1 LYSRASSSCPD
12 QFRAPRSQKIKCE
25 ESSWPKAQPRNRKE
39 SKCRGSSAPL
49 EGRDWVRIG
58 GNKWL
63 REVAEKQ
70 GKYISKEYREKSGRQ
85 FEEERAHRAA
95 EAEKAAL
102 VIVREEAREELQP
115 EDEAVEEHIDGT
127 YGESAVVPE
136 E

>member
-1 LYSRASSSCPD
+1 MAKGSAKKP
-12 QFRAPRSQKIKCE
+12 
-25 ESSWPKAQPRNRKE
+25 KE

-70 GKYISKEYREKSGRQ
+70 GKFISKEYRGKNGVQ
-85 FEEERAHRAA
+85 FDQERALRQA

-102 VIVREEAREELQP
+102 VIVHKEAREDLESDSGAKGA
-115 EDEAVEEHIDGT
+115 ENSEADYVDAT
-127 YGESAVVPE
+127 YGESALVAE
-136 E
+136 A

>member
-1 LYSRASSSCPD
+1 MAKGSAKKP
-12 QFRAPRSQKIKCE
+12 
-25 ESSWPKAQPRNRKE
+25 KE

-70 GKYISKEYREKSGRQ
+70 GKHIPKEYRDKSGSQ
-85 FEEERAHRAA
+85 FDQERAHRQA

-102 VIVREEAREELQP
+102 IIVREEAMEELQP
-115 EDEAVEEHIDGT
+115 EDEAAEEEADAT
-127 YGESAVVPE
+127 YGESVVVPE
-136 E
+136 

>member
-1 LYSRASSSCPD
+1 MAKGSAKKP
-12 QFRAPRSQKIKCE
+12 
-25 ESSWPKAQPRNRKE
+25 KE

-70 GKYISKEYREKSGRQ
+70 GKFVPKEYREKSGMQ
-85 FEEERAHRAA
+85 FDQERSHRAA

-102 VIVREEAREELQP
+102 IIVREEAMEELQP
-115 EDEAVEEHIDGT
+115 EADVVEEVADAT
-127 YGESAVVPE
+127 YGESALVE

>member
-1 LYSRASSSCPD
+1 MAKGSAKKP
-12 QFRAPRSQKIKCE
+12 
-25 ESSWPKAQPRNRKE
+25 KE

-70 GKYISKEYREKSGRQ
+70 GKHIPKEYREKSGSQ
-85 FEEERAHRAA
+85 FEQERAHRVA

-102 VIVREEAREELQP
+102 IIVREEAMEDLQP
-115 EDEAVEEHIDGT
+115 EDEAAEEEVDAT

-136 E
+136 

>member
-1 LYSRASSSCPD
+1 MAKGSAKKP
-12 QFRAPRSQKIKCE
+12 
-25 ESSWPKAQPRNRKE
+25 KE

-70 GKYISKEYREKSGRQ
+70 GKHVPKEYREKSGTQ
-85 FEEERAHRAA
+85 FDQERANRVA

-102 VIVREEAREELQP
+102 VIVREEAMEDLLP
-115 EDEAVEEHIDGT
+115 EDEAVEEEVDAV
-127 YGESAVVPE
+127 YGESVVVPE
-136 E
+136 

>member
-1 LYSRASSSCPD
+1 MAKGSAKKP
-12 QFRAPRSQKIKCE
+12 
-25 ESSWPKAQPRNRKE
+25 KE

-70 GKYISKEYREKSGRQ
+70 GKYIPKEYAEKSGMQ
-85 FEEERAHRAA
+85 FEQDRATRVA

-102 VIVREEAREELQP
+102 VIVREEAMEELQP
-115 EDEAVEEHIDGT
+115 EAEGEEEMIDAT
-127 YGESAVVPE
+127 YGETADVVSE
-136 E
+136 

>member
-1 LYSRASSSCPD
+1 MAKGSAKKP
-12 QFRAPRSQKIKCE
+12 
-25 ESSWPKAQPRNRKE
+25 KE

-70 GKYISKEYREKSGRQ
+70 GKHVPKEYREKGGTQ
-85 FEEERAHRAA
+85 FDQERAHRAA

-102 VIVREEAREELQP
+102 VIVREEAMEDLQP
-115 EDEAVEEHIDGT
+115 ETEAAEEEADAT
-127 YGESAVVPE
+127 YGESALVPE
-136 E
+136 

>member
-1 LYSRASSSCPD
+1 MAKGSAKKP
-12 QFRAPRSQKIKCE
+12 
-25 ESSWPKAQPRNRKE
+25 KE

-70 GKYISKEYREKSGRQ
+70 GKHISKEYREKSGAMFDQ
-85 FEEERAHRAA
+85 ERANRIA

-102 VIVREEAREELQP
+102 VIVREEAMEDLQP
-115 EDEAVEEHIDGT
+115 DDEAVEEEIDGT
-127 YGESAVVPE
+127 YGETALVPE
-136 E
+136 KE

>member
-1 LYSRASSSCPD
+1 VAKGSAKKP
-12 QFRAPRSQKIKCE
+12 
-25 ESSWPKAQPRNRKE
+25 KE

-70 GKYISKEYREKSGRQ
+70 GKHIPKEYREKGGTQ
-85 FEEERAHRAA
+85 FDQERANRAA

-102 VIVREEAREELQP
+102 MIVREEAMEGLLP
-115 EDEAVEEHIDGT
+115 ETEAEVEEEIDAV
-127 YGESAVVPE
+127 YGESVVVPE
-136 E
+136 